1 MSEQTLDHEILDEL
15 ANVQSKI
22 VQWIGKCG
30 LDDLLVRSGL
40 LLIRRNRK
48 KRRSPSVN

>member
-40 LLIRRNRK
+40 LLICRNERW
-48 KRRSPSVN
+48 SPSAN